1 MDFGYQSGEASRM
14 LYSSEKQSFAHVSS
28 IMLI

>member
-14 LYSSEKQSFAHVSS
+14 LYSSEKQSIDHVSS
-28 IMLI
+28 IM